1 MQFTDL
7 VFYVTS
13 FFSIYFSVFLL
24 LSIFEKTRVKK
35 KKMKKYPFV
44 SVVIPAYNE
53 EDVIEDT
60 VLSVVNQNYPK
71 NRYEII
77 VVDDGSKDRTR
88 EIVRKLIKKIRK
100 PKIRLLVHRKNKG
113 KARSLND
120 AIRISKGKYFVT
132 VDADSFPREDCL
144 IKGVELLESDK
155 DVVAASAVVKVYKP
169 KTIIQHLQYL
179 EYLAYAFLKKILSKI
194 YAIHVLPGPFTIYR
208 KSELKRVGGFD
219 ENTLVEDQEI
229 AYRLQKHNKKILQ
242 INDAIVETVAPPTL
256 KKLYRQRRRWAI
268 GSLLTLWKYRDML
281 FRKEYGDFSLYQL
294 PNLLV
299 AMILPIII
307 VVMFSFHAYNWLNDL
322 YIKIQVYGTDLSW
335 LFPDSIEQI
344 RESFTLSKFT
354 TDFTMIYLLV
364 TMYLITSFML
374 YRSFRMVGE
383 KINAKKIIIAIPF
396 FVFYYI
402 IISFIYTFSYVELLL
417 AKIGK
422 RALKW

>member
-60 VLSVVNQNYPK
+60 ILSVVNQSYPK

-88 EIVRKLIKKIRK
+88 KIVRKLMKKIKK

-307 VVMFSFHAYNWLNDL
+307 VVMFL
-322 YIKIQVYGTDLSW
+322 
-335 LFPDSIEQI
+335 
-344 RESFTLSKFT
+344 
-354 TDFTMIYLLV
+354 
-364 TMYLITSFML
+364 
-374 YRSFRMVGE
+374 
-383 KINAKKIIIAIPF
+383 
-396 FVFYYI
+396 
-402 IISFIYTFSYVELLL
+402 
-417 AKIGK
+417 
-422 RALKW
+422 